1 MQNIPSNRRKSGF
14 TLIEL
19 LVVIAIIAILAA
31 ILFPVFARAR
41 ENARRS
47 SCQSNEKQIALG
59 FKQYIQDNNERY
71 PASAGW
77 NTAILDYTKSEAI
90 LKCPS
95 AAGAGTYDYSYN
107 NLMSGKNENKVN
119 NTASTVLVAEATR
132 SGGATAAPSA
142 SASSRHFDGSNYA
155 FVDGH
160 VKWIKGNVPATATTG
175 DAPTFFVPLTAAE
188 QGDANLAAE
197 NTPLPGD
204 YKFVGIRVAGSASS
218 GNGMQD
224 LNIPVSSVPTCT
236 QAAPC
241 QGPTFPIHYLIVY
254 TQNDTPFANGAQDS
268 ATFTMAPSWDGGSLP
283 TKSETL
289 PGKQASGYNQGNT
302 YYNPNWDSAYGPVFG
317 FTGKTLKVAV
327 TAGGVT
333 QTKYWKFF

>member
-1 MQNIPSNRRKSGF
+1 MNSISVTRKAKRRNQGF

-71 PASAGW
+71 PASSGW

-107 NLMSGKNENKVN
+107 SLMSGKNENLVQ
-119 NTASTVLVAEATR
+119 NTAATVLASESART
-132 SGGATAAPSA
+132 SGAQALSSA
-142 SASSRHFDGSNYA
+142 SAGSRHFDGSNYA

-160 VKWIKGNVPATATTG
+160 VKWIKGTVPATDTSG
-175 DAPTFFVPLTAAE
+175 NSPTFFVPLTAAE
-188 QGDANLAAE
+188 TVAASGGSCGNSDCGQLPSGLVVNSAYYLDAPTAFAGMAGG
-197 NTPLPGD
+197 PGTQASPYILLTSAGAPRQNIAMD
-204 YKFVGIRVAGSASS
+204 FRKGSA
-218 GNGMQD
+218 
-224 LNIPVSSVPTCT
+224 IPAGETYTFSFGGGPSVTFMKDKVFQTC
-236 QAAPC
+236 
-241 QGPTFPIHYLIVY
+241 LLY
-254 TQNDTPFANGAQDS
+254 TS
-268 ATFTMAPSWDGGSLP
+268 PSPRD
-283 TKSETL
+283 
-289 PGKQASGYNQGNT
+289 
-302 YYNPNWDSAYGPVFG
+302 
-317 FTGKTLKVAV
+317 
-327 TAGGVT
+327 
-333 QTKYWKFF
+333 

>member
-1 MQNIPSNRRKSGF
+1 MKRKGF

-71 PASAGW
+71 PAASGW

-95 AAGAGTYDYSYN
+95 AAGAGTFDYSYN
-107 NLMSGKNENKVN
+107 SNMGGKNENKVD
-119 NTASTVLVAEATR
+119 NTASTILVAEATR
-132 SGGATAAPSA
+132 SGGATSGTSA

-160 VKWIKGNVPATATTG
+160 VKWIKGTVVNTDTAG
-175 DAPTFFVPLTAAE
+175 NAATFFVPSTTVTPPAGPVDFGSMPTGMRHSDLW
-188 QGDANLAAE
+188 
-197 NTPLPGD
+197 PLPLESAPNYYFGATPGTYRPD
-204 YKFVGIRVAGSASS
+204 PYSFHGSCTSSSRCIVPTTKTDVRFEIQTNQGGCVTGQTYTFGTGSGNLDCESGGIQPTAFGGSS
-218 GNGMQD
+218 GPFERVLSIKNSAGTE
-224 LNIPVSSVPTCT
+224 VYRK
-236 QAAPC
+236 
-241 QGPTFPIHYLIVY
+241 TFY
-254 TQNDTPFANGAQDS
+254 
-268 ATFTMAPSWDGGSLP
+268 
-283 TKSETL
+283 
-289 PGKQASGYNQGNT
+289 
-302 YYNPNWDSAYGPVFG
+302 
-317 FTGKTLKVAV
+317 FTGT
-327 TAGGVT
+327 
-333 QTKYWKFF
+333 